1 MSTFKK
7 AFLATAVAAALTGT
21 VMAGA
26 TESRLQSPHTAQL
39 AQATGTQ
46 APNVQGNRHATL
58 AERLAKRHEHRMAR
72 LKEQLKITPEQEAAW
87 RAFVVRM
94 APQVPATPPSRE
106 ALRERREQWR
116 QLSTP
121 QRLQRLDEAKAKRDE
136 RMAQRHEAI
145 RSLYANLTE
154 EQRKIF
160 DQRVALAG
168 FGQPHM
174 AKGHRLG
181 AHGHRPHHRLNRGP
195 DAVPQDGTPSTPA
208 APQQS

>member
-72 LKEQLKITPEQEAAW
+72 LKEQPGAPSSSAWHPRCRRPPRAA
-87 RAFVVRM
+87 RPCVNAVNNG
-94 APQVPATPPSRE
+94 
-106 ALRERREQWR
+106 
-116 QLSTP
+116 
-121 QRLQRLDEAKAKRDE
+121 
-136 RMAQRHEAI
+136 
-145 RSLYANLTE
+145 AN
-154 EQRKIF
+154 
-160 DQRVALAG
+160 
-168 FGQPHM
+168 
-174 AKGHRLG
+174 
-181 AHGHRPHHRLNRGP
+181 
-195 DAVPQDGTPSTPA
+195 
-208 APQQS
+208 